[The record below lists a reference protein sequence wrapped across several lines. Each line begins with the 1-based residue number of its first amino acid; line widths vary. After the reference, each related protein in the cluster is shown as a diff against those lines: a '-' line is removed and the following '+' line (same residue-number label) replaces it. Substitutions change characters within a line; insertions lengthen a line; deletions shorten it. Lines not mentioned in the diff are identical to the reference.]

1 MLPDV
6 ALICFSGDICT
17 ENPMVNHPKKK
28 NTGFHGFLPNSKP
41 KSTVFWG
48 GILLKDPANRTKV
61 AVAFPLSYMIS
72 GDARGGFQALG
83 ILWFGKAQPTKLSSW
98 SR

>member
-1 MLPDV
+1 
-6 ALICFSGDICT
+6 
-17 ENPMVNHPKKK
+17 MVNHPKKK
-28 NTGFHGFLPNSKP
+28 TQDSMDFYLNSKP